1 MKMMT
6 GEVHG
11 CLLCLCSVER
21 ACSPCRLVEV
31 SQLVPIVTDE
41 MMMEIY
47 ITYPNRGG
55 CKAV

>member
-1 MKMMT
+1 
-6 GEVHG
+6 VDA
-11 CLLCLCSVER
+11 CCLCSVER

-41 MMMEIY
+41 MMMEMY